1 MKEGIYKRHWKDKA
15 YPENL
20 LALPENERPELLYVS
35 GEIKKSDRKAVGI
48 VGSRKTTTY
57 GRKMAEKFA
66 KELAENNITIV
77 SGLARGID
85 TVAHMEALRVGG
97 RTIAVM
103 GCGLEIIYPPE
114 NKLLAKK
121 IRGNGALVSEFSLGT
136 KPHAKNFLTRNRII
150 SGLSLAIL
158 VVEGAERS
166 GTLSTAAWAASQG
179 REVFAIPGPINS
191 PLSAA
196 PLFLIENGAQIARSP
211 KDILDVAI

>member
-1 MKEGIYKRHWKDKA
+1 MKKGIYTRRWKDKT

-20 LALPENERPELLYVS
+20 LALPENERPELLYIS
-35 GEIKKSDRKAVGI
+35 GKIKKSDRKAVGI

-66 KELAENNITIV
+66 RELAENNITII
-77 SGLARGID
+77 SGLACGID
-85 TVAHMEALRVGG
+85 TVAHTGALRAGG

-103 GCGLEIIYPPE
+103 GCGLDIIYPPE

-121 IRGNGALVSEFSLGT
+121 IRENGALISEFPLGT

-150 SGLSLAIL
+150 SGLSLVVL

-196 PLFLIENGAQIARSP
+196 PLFLIENGAQIAKAP
-211 KDILDVAI
+211 KDILDAVI

>member
-1 MKEGIYKRHWKDKA
+1 MKKGIYKLHWLDKA

-20 LALPENERPELLYVS
+20 LGLPANERPELLYLS
-35 GEIKKSDRKAVGI
+35 GKIKKSDRKAVAI
-48 VGSRKTTTY
+48 VGSRKTTVY
-57 GRKMAEKFA
+57 GRKMAKKFA
-66 KELAENNITIV
+66 RELAGNKMTIV

-85 TVAHMEALRVGG
+85 TVAHTEALKTGG

-103 GCGLEIIYPPE
+103 GCGLDIVYPPE

-121 IRGNGALVSEFSLGT
+121 IRENGALISEFTLGT

-150 SGLSLAIL
+150 SGLSLAVL

-179 REVFAIPGPINS
+179 REVFAIPGPITS

-211 KDILDVAI
+211 KDILDAVV

>member
-1 MKEGIYKRHWKDKA
+1 MKEGIYKLHWQDKA

-20 LALPENERPELLYVS
+20 LGLPANERPELLYLS
-35 GEIKKSDRKAVGI
+35 GKIKKSDRKAVAI
-48 VGSRKTTTY
+48 VGSRKTTIY
-57 GRKMAEKFA
+57 GRKMAEKFTR
-66 KELAENNITIV
+66 ELAGNKITVV

-85 TVAHMEALRVGG
+85 TVAHTGALKTGG

-103 GCGLEIIYPPE
+103 GCGLDIVYPPE

-121 IRGNGALVSEFSLGT
+121 IRENGALISEFPPGT

-150 SGLSLAIL
+150 SGLSLAVL

-179 REVFAIPGPINS
+179 REVFAIPGPITS

-211 KDILDVAI
+211 KDILDVII

>member
-1 MKEGIYKRHWKDKA
+1 MKEEIDKLHWQDKT

-20 LALPENERPELLYVS
+20 LELPANERPELLYLS
-35 GEIKKSDRKAVGI
+35 GKIKKSDKKAVAI
-48 VGSRKTTTY
+48 VGSRRTTVY
-57 GRKMAEKFA
+57 GRKMAERFTR
-66 KELAENNITIV
+66 ELAGNKMTII

-85 TVAHMEALRVGG
+85 TVAHVGALRTGG

-103 GCGLEIIYPPE
+103 GCGLDIIYPPE
-114 NKLLAKK
+114 NKFLAKK
-121 IRGNGALVSEFSLGT
+121 VRENGALISEFPLGT
-136 KPHAKNFLTRNRII
+136 KPQAKNFLTRNRII
-150 SGLSLAIL
+150 SGLSLAVL

-179 REVFAIPGPINS
+179 REVFAIPGPITS

-211 KDILDVAI
+211 KDILDAVI